1 MRSVPVLVAVALG
14 AVTLASGCG
23 QQHAGTP
30 AGPPLSASSSSSSSP
45 SAAPVPSPVPGDPG
59 AASCGAAAP
68 PISLITVTYA
78 DNGRTLCVRP
88 GTAVQVYLKGAA
100 TNRWSAIHTS
110 NEAVLAPHANGRLMV
125 MVGVTGAS
133 FLAVHRGTATLTS
146 FGQPCGPNAT
156 PGNAAAPSGVIEC
169 GVIIAFHVTVKV
181 T

>member
-1 MRSVPVLVAVALG
+1 MRSVPALVAVALG
-14 AVTLASGCG
+14 AVVLATGCG

-30 AGPPLSASSSSSSSP
+30 LGPPLSP
-45 SAAPVPSPVPGDPG
+45 SASAPPMPSPVPSPVPGDPG
-59 AASCGAAAP
+59 TASCASAGP
-68 PISLITVTYA
+68 PISLITITYA

-88 GTAVQVYLKGAA
+88 GTAVQVYLKGTA

-110 NEAVLAPHANGRLMV
+110 NAAVLAPHANGRLML

-133 FLAVHRGTATLTS
+133 FLAAHPGTATIRS
-146 FGQPCGPNAT
+146 FQQPCGPNAT
-156 PGNAAAPSGVIEC
+156 PGNEAAQSGTLEC

>member
-14 AVTLASGCG
+14 AMVLASGCG

-30 AGPPLSASSSSSSSP
+30 AGPPLSTSA
-45 SAAPVPSPVPGDPG
+45 SAAPRPSPVPGDPV
-59 AASCGAAAP
+59 AASCGSAAP
-68 PISLITVTYA
+68 PISLINITYA
-78 DNGRTLCVRP
+78 DNGRTLCIRP

-100 TNRWSAIHTS
+100 TSKWSPIHTS
-110 NEAVLAPHANGRLMV
+110 NEAVLAPRANGRLMV

-133 FLAVHRGTATLTS
+133 FLAVHRGTATISS
-146 FGQPCGPNAT
+146 FGRPCGPDAT
-156 PGNAAAPSGVIEC
+156 PGNAAAPGGVMEC